1 MGVSVDEW
9 FRMTQKYTVQKA
21 TGRVAATIEVLRN
34 LHRTH
39 PGLFVI
45 LVFTVVTRT
54 AIYVAGQPWD
64 EDVITNTILDGD
76 GLQYH
81 AIAVGFLN
89 GVPLSETNWAT
100 DRTLG
105 YPYFV
110 TAIYAISN
118 NSIWLVL
125 AIQTLLNVLMVPIIY
140 GIARSLFSSQRA
152 GTFAA
157 GIFALSAI
165 PTAWATRFLFTETLF
180 TFLFVIVLAV
190 FLHAWRRESFRWFML
205 MGVLIGLGAVVRSVL
220 QYFVVIPL
228 LIILLQDRSVRN
240 KLVVASALIVGL
252 LAIMAPFQL
261 RNYNEYGHYSL
272 STISGNVLFS
282 SIVRSKARADDTG
295 FFEARDELGW
305 QEWADYENPFDR
317 SAAAKSSG
325 IRYVLK
331 NPSSFVILYV
341 QGMVS
346 FLIGTEK
353 SSYLYVI
360 FNREPPVLGT
370 PLEYETFSNRIARN
384 VRDIQKEFFLTPVLV
399 LKVLVEYLIIGF
411 GFVFLIRAKQKM
423 LVLFFV
429 LTVLY
434 FIVATG
440 FQGRAPRYKIP
451 VIPVYAIVG
460 GGGATLIWAYW
471 RSWRDS
477 GIGLPPLPRLLRKSP
492 R

>member
-1 MGVSVDEW
+1 M
-9 FRMTQKYTVQKA
+9 
-21 TGRVAATIEVLRN
+21 
-34 LHRTH
+34 
-39 PGLFVI
+39 
-45 LVFTVVTRT
+45 
-54 AIYVAGQPWD
+54 
-64 EDVITNTILDGD
+64 
-76 GLQYH
+76 
-81 AIAVGFLN
+81 
-89 GVPLSETNWAT
+89 
-100 DRTLG
+100 
-105 YPYFV
+105 
-110 TAIYAISN
+110 
-118 NSIWLVL
+118 
-125 AIQTLLNVLMVPIIY
+125 
-140 GIARSLFSSQRA
+140 
-152 GTFAA
+152 
-157 GIFALSAI
+157 
-165 PTAWATRFLFTETLF
+165 
-180 TFLFVIVLAV
+180 
-190 FLHAWRRESFRWFML
+190 
-205 MGVLIGLGAVVRSVL
+205 
-220 QYFVVIPL
+220 
-228 LIILLQDRSVRN
+228 
-240 KLVVASALIVGL
+240 
-252 LAIMAPFQL
+252 
-261 RNYNEYGHYSL
+261 
-272 STISGNVLFS
+272 
-282 SIVRSKARADDTG
+282 
-295 FFEARDELGW
+295 
-305 QEWADYENPFDR
+305 
-317 SAAAKSSG
+317 
-325 IRYVLK
+325 
-331 NPSSFVILYV
+331 ILYV